1 MINGNN
7 KPEVWIFGDSF
18 TTEFYTNY
26 LGKIYTNTWPYMI
39 KNNYTTY
46 NPSLCGVGPHTMIN
60 LLLNNG
66 KKTVTYHDTLTNK
79 NYYIKNDNN
88 TKTEDIT
95 VLFFFSSIMRVN
107 YEFLKVIQHQSVML
121 DFNHDITNQY
131 QNYKDKV
138 DFLHKYYFTEKWA
151 ENNILYIVFTLLYL
165 TKIFKKILVFP
176 IFENEYHYILNWYKY
191 FFKKNMPE
199 NLHIVDFCLH
209 ANVRNHNK
217 ISSKTQADLNP
228 NHLLEDKHIHMYN
241 FLNEYIT
248 RSTLNYS
255 ELNNLKI

>member
-18 TTEFYTNY
+18 TTEFYGNQV
-26 LGKIYTNTWPYMI
+26 GKVYTDTWPYMI
-39 KNNYTTY
+39 KNHYNTY

-60 LLLNNG
+60 LLLNNR
-66 KKTVTYHDTLTNK
+66 KKTVTY
-79 NYYIKNDNN
+79 
-88 TKTEDIT
+88 TEDIT

-107 YEFLKVIQHQSVML
+107 YEFLQIVEHQSVML
-121 DFNHDITNQY
+121 NFNHDITKQY

-138 DFLHKYYFTEKWA
+138 DFFHKYYFTEQWV

-176 IFENEYHYILNWYKY
+176 IFEKEFHYILNWYKY

-199 NLHIVDFCLH
+199 NLHIVDFCLY
-209 ANVRNHNK
+209 ANVCNHNK

-255 ELNNLKI
+255 ELHNLKI